1 VRQDMKT
8 SWQWLKSLFSKPQT
22 YLRYRG
28 YPLFAELGS
37 YDLYLLDD
45 RMHERKFKIGETIFE
60 SGFPVEVVYFI
71 RSGEVL
77 QSGAYS
83 SNQERTISHPHQ
95 LGLLDMFHGEYRSS
109 TAIAKTEVLI
119 DAISRSDLLDYMKAR
134 PHCGVKIL
142 EAVCKEFSNMIFEKA
157 KDN

>member
-1 VRQDMKT
+1 VRKDMKT
-8 SWQWLKSLFSKPQT
+8 SWQWLKSLFSRPQT
-22 YLRYRG
+22 YLRYRA

-60 SGFPVEVVYFI
+60 SGYPVEVVYFI
-71 RSGEVL
+71 RSGEVA
-77 QSGAYS
+77 QSGVYS
-83 SNQERTISHPHQ
+83 SNQERIVSHPQQ
-95 LGLLDMFHGEYRSS
+95 LGLLDMFHCEYRSS

-119 DAISRSDLLDYMKAR
+119 DAISRAELLDYMKAR

-142 EAVCKEFSNMIFEKA
+142 EAVCKDFADMIFAIA
-157 KDN
+157 KES